1 MNSVLAR
8 LPITP
13 ILLVV
18 AILELGVRRIASHL
32 IGGHTLLERGLLHR
46 VVEIGGLFTFTLTG
60 ILSLGIFSWAA
71 IILIRDRSLFH
82 IPDRMLFTFF
92 AALFLP
98 LATVG
103 LFVDLP
109 PAMAPHLNTSFGL
122 LVIALT
128 FGLLRSSVNLRA
140 KLGVI
145 YLAAPLLFHCFWLM
159 TQQIPAWA
167 PSGDLSEL
175 PSRIYEI
182 GEHLLVV
189 GAIASFLFFAPF
201 PRLSNLLSP
210 FPVAVASSVTI
221 TMALLVKFRYPATQL
236 AAYHGLS
243 LTLPPPSL
251 QVGMYLIAL
260 FFFVLT
266 LCLLVIRS
274 ANDRATAIGLSFIAI
289 SGYHLELPYQLLLTL
304 IGVMQLVRSAINEG
318 LSAADA
324 QQGMSPSPEAWKA
337 YLQRLAE
344 ACCQRAPST
353 ETETDTE
360 TIVLQHKGQLIAHLR
375 GMRGGIPLSLRIV
388 HERHEIQRIEIN
400 LGEAPTTPAAISLQR
415 RRKIRGKK
423 VSQAKEGPP
432 VALLVDEFDTQFSLH
447 DSSGKMP
454 ELLQDPALQIS
465 LFHLHHGWLGIW
477 PDEGL
482 RYLACPDPTGWPVP
496 LAELAFSPDVA
507 ATEELEALI
516 ALLTTLAHGMKVP

>member
-1 MNSVLAR
+1 MNAVLAR

-32 IGGHTLLERGLLHR
+32 IGGHTPLERGLLHH
-46 VVEIGGLFTFTLTG
+46 VVEIGGLFTFYLTG
-60 ILSLGIFSWAA
+60 ILALGIFSWAA

-103 LFVDLP
+103 LFLNLP

-128 FGLLRSSVNLRA
+128 FGLLRSPVTLRA

-175 PSRIYEI
+175 PSQIYEI

-251 QVGMYLIAL
+251 QVGMYLVAL

-318 LSAADA
+318 LGADDDA
-324 QQGMSPSPEAWKA
+324 PQGMSPSLEAWKT

-344 ACCQRAPST
+344 ACCQRAS
-353 ETETDTE
+353 ETE

-375 GMRGGIPLSLRIV
+375 GKRGEIPLSLRIV

-400 LGEAPTTPAAISLQR
+400 FGEVPTTPAAISLQR

-432 VALLVDEFDTQFSLH
+432 VALQVEAFDTQFSLH
-447 DSSGKMP
+447 DSSGQAP
-454 ELLQDPALQIS
+454 ELLQDPALQMS

-482 RYLACPDPTGWPVP
+482 RYLACPDSTGWPVP
-496 LAELAFSPDVA
+496 LAELTFSPEVA

-516 ALLTTLAHGMKVP
+516 ALLTTLSRGMKVP